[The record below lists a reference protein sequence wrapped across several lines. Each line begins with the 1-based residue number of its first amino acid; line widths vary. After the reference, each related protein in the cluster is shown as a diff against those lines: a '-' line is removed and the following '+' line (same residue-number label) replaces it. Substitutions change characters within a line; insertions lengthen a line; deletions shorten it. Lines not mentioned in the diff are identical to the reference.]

1 MPAPQFR
8 ETFYQGMGASHVY
21 KTGTAHTT
29 AAEVL
34 AAAGSGKSYRIK
46 ALRFMMTD
54 DSSGTPGDVALNNA
68 WLADG
73 STAFLALGS
82 IGGKDST
89 FLSNARIDTGIL
101 ILPSSGVTGTANTAV
116 NIDFTAIDADVSY
129 QLDLWYDII

>member
-1 MPAPQFR
+1 MNPAFR
-8 ETFYQGMGASHVY
+8 ETFYQSMGASHVY

-46 ALRFMMTD
+46 ALRCILLNANTAD
-54 DSSGTPGDVALNNA
+54 TALNQV

-73 STAFLALGS
+73 STAFLAVAGHPLMDQTAGTVRH
-82 IGGKDST
+82 D
-89 FLSNARIDTGIL
+89 RYDTGIL
-101 ILPSSGVTGTANTAV
+101 VLPSRGVTGTANTAV
-116 NIDFTAIDADVSY
+116 NIDFTATDALLSY